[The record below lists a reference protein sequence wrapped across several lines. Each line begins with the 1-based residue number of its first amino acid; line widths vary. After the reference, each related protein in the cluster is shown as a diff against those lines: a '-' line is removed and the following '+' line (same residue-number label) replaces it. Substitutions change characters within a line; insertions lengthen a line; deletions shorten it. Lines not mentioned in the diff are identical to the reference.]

1 MTGAYFCSA
10 VKVRQVRIFH
20 AYAINRSKR
29 NQRAEV
35 RSVAEYAN
43 AGYETAVDS
52 KLNIISGF

>member
-1 MTGAYFCSA
+1 MWLLFEFYLSTDIDNIIG
-10 VKVRQVRIFH
+10 Q
-20 AYAINRSKR
+20 KR